1 MKLIHSKDFSYE
13 GQRNLEKKVFLLL
26 TSSQIAKFVVQ
37 EIVKQNFDM
46 NSFIIV
52 SHHER
57 IIENVKKE
65 FKDVDFVKILSL
77 GPEVIAEKVSNYH
90 IL

>member
-1 MKLIHSKDFSYE
+1 
-13 GQRNLEKKVFLLL
+13 
-26 TSSQIAKFVVQ
+26 
-37 EIVKQNFDM
+37 M

-65 FKDVDFVKILSL
+65 FKEVDFVKILSL